1 MADFFR
7 AWVGKHVDS
16 PLRERILAHQDN
28 LQLRIG
34 RRDELAGGPPPL
46 DLLAMFG
53 ARPEQLIKLENSTH
67 VCLVSDF
74 GPDDR
79 GFWSALAAC
88 HALMDKAVDAL
99 CFDPVRL
106 SLRDPAPV
114 NGWLKIAEHIIVP
127 FSVQDDG
134 LGWMTTKGMSK
145 FGLPE
150 LEFTSVPPALAND
163 LIDVLN
169 GLAGYLVR
177 RSRGNGLVLELP
189 KVLDFAVRELLE
201 SLREPGSG
209 VEGSELD
216 GFRTRLGLT
225 YHPPQAEDMPA
236 FLTFG
241 PPPDF
246 DHSHENWY
254 YQILEDLWGRK
265 ETLVNVEGDLLMQA
279 HKRAVEELPVL
290 KQRFQAGLL
299 PGEIAMIKCGFP
311 YGEGEEQE
319 FMWVTLESWT
329 GDRLVGLL
337 SNHPVHRT
345 DLEAGQRL
353 EVPEDQVFDWT
364 LHDAGG
370 SWLGGYTD
378 SIVREWM
385 PD

>member
-1 MADFFR
+1 MR
-7 AWVGKHVDS
+7 VGT
-16 PLRERILAHQDN
+16 
-28 LQLRIG
+28 
-34 RRDELAGGPPPL
+34 RDELGGGPPPL

-67 VCLVSDF
+67 VCLISNF
-74 GPDDR
+74 GADDR
-79 GFWSALAAC
+79 GFWSVLAAC
-88 HALMDKAVDAL
+88 HALMEKAVDAL

-106 SLRDPAPV
+106 SLRDPARV
-114 NGWLKIAEHIIVP
+114 NGWLKVSEHIIVP

-150 LEFTSVPPALAND
+150 IEFTGVPPALAND
-163 LIDVLN
+163 LIDVMN

-177 RSRGNGLVLELP
+177 LTRTGRTELP
-189 KVLDFAVRELLE
+189 LPDMLNFPVRELLE
-201 SLREPGSG
+201 SLREPDSSPVGD
-209 VEGSELD
+209 ELD
-216 GFRTRLGLT
+216 SFTTRLGLT
-225 YHPPQAEDMPA
+225 YHPPQDEEMPA
-236 FLTFG
+236 FLTVH
-241 PPPDF
+241 PPADF
-246 DHSHENWY
+246 DHSHENWF
-254 YQILEDLWGRK
+254 YQVLEDLWGRK

-279 HKRAVEELPVL
+279 HKRALEELPIL
-290 KQRFQAGLL
+290 KERFTKGLA

-311 YGEGEEQE
+311 YGEGNEHE
-319 FMWVTLESWT
+319 FMWVTIEHWSE
-329 GDRLVGLL
+329 DKLVGLL

-353 EVPEDQVFDWT
+353 EVQEADIFDWT